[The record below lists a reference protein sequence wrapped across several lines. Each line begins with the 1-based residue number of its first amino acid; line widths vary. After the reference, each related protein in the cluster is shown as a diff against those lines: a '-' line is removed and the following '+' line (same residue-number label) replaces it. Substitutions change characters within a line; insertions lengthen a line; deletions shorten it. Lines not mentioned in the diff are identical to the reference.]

1 MRKCMK
7 VCENELWEYFITY
20 MSVIIYSCPT
30 HYIMRPI
37 AVILIGTD
45 VSNRTVNDCHF
56 LLFLWSS
63 NGYRNN
69 NFFQIYFQFELFEDK
84 QIQV

>member
-1 MRKCMK
+1 MKVCMK
-7 VCENELWEYFITY
+7 VCESELWGYFITHMY
-20 MSVIIYSCPT
+20 VIIYSCPT
-30 HYIMRPI
+30 HYIMGPI
-37 AVILIGTD
+37 AVILIGAD

-69 NFFQIYFQFELFEDK
+69 NFFSNLFS
-84 QIQV
+84 I